1 LPGKNERKED
11 KRKEDKMRVD
21 VVFYGGLKQDVGA
34 KRQWIEVERDGLT
47 VAELVDV
54 ITRQYPALKPRLS
67 TVAYVVGNEIV
78 EPDYVLQDGDEAG
91 LLPPV
96 SGG

>member
-1 LPGKNERKED
+1 
-11 KRKEDKMRVD
+11 MRVN
-21 VVFYGGLKQDVGA
+21 VVFYGGLKQAVGV
-34 KRQWIEVERDGLT
+34 KRQALELDREKLT

-54 ITRQYPALKPRLS
+54 LAGQYPALGPHLD

-78 EPDYVLQDGDEAG
+78 EPDYVLRDGDEAA

>member
-1 LPGKNERKED
+1 MKVK
-11 KRKEDKMRVD
+11 
-21 VVFYGGLKQDVGA
+21 VVFYGGLKQDAGTKHQVIDLD
-34 KRQWIEVERDGLT
+34 RETLT
-47 VAELVDV
+47 VAELVDE
-54 ITRQYPALKPRLS
+54 IKTQYPLLEPRLS

-78 EPDYVLQDGDEAG
+78 EPDYRLRDGDEAG

>member
-1 LPGKNERKED
+1 
-11 KRKEDKMRVD
+11 MRVD

-34 KRQWIEVERDGLT
+34 KRQMIEVDRDGLT

-54 ITRQYPALKPRLS
+54 ITQRYPALEPRLS
-67 TVAYVVGNEIV
+67 TVAYVVRNEIV
-78 EPDYVLQDGDEAG
+78 EPNYVLRDGDEAG

>member
-1 LPGKNERKED
+1 MK
-11 KRKEDKMRVD
+11 VD

-34 KRQWIEVERDGLT
+34 KRQTVEVARDRLT

-54 ITRQYPALKPRLS
+54 ITQRYPALEPRLS
-67 TVAYVVGNEIV
+67 TVAYVVGNEVV
-78 EPDYVLQDGDEAG
+78 EPDYVLRDGDEAG

>member
-1 LPGKNERKED
+1 MKVK
-11 KRKEDKMRVD
+11 

-34 KRQWIEVERDGLT
+34 KQRELKLDRESLT
-47 VAELVDV
+47 VAELVDELKM
-54 ITRQYPALKPRLS
+54 QYPTLGPRLG

-78 EPDYVLQDGDEAG
+78 DPDYRLRDGDEAG